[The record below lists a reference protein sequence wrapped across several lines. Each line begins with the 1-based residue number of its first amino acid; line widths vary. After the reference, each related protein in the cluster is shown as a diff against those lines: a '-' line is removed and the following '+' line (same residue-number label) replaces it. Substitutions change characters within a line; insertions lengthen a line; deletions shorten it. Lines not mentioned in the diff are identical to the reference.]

1 MSKCFDGIT
10 KSLITNINEKA
21 LELKQIS
28 SSLEKMGVFTNCP
41 QTQRKQ
47 FNDLLKEI
55 SISGLILEQSV
66 IISQVI

>member
-21 LELKQIS
+21 MELKEIS
-28 SSLEKMGVFTNCP
+28 SSLEKMGLFASCP
-41 QTQRKQ
+41 QNQRKQ